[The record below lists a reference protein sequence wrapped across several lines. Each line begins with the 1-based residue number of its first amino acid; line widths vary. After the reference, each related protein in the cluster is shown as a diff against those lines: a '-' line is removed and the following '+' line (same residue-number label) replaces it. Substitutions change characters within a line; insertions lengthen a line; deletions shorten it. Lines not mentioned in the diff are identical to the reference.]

1 MYTIQIKPLS
11 VNEAWKGRRY
21 KTPKYNKY
29 QADVMFLLPRIK
41 IPEGKLRVSFEFGF
55 SNPASDLDNPCKMI
69 MDIMQKKYGFNDSH
83 VYEIN
88 LKKTVVTKGN
98 EYVKFNVESI

>member
-41 IPEGKLRVSFEFGF
+41 IPEGKLKVCFEFGF